1 MQQRKEALT
10 WNDVDQL
17 MDHLLP
23 QFDINFDGMIMI
35 SRGGI
40 VPGGMLAEATDI
52 QKLLIASVDFPSELE
67 EMERTRLLAWPKF
80 LMFPE
85 DDLLNGERI
94 LIVDDV
100 WGSGRTITS
109 VKNRVSAAGGFP
121 YTCVVHFNPYRNLF
135 GTNRPDYFAAIT
147 DAFIVYPWEIDREIG
162 FAALRSVFCGSP
174 ISIKTIPT
182 DLSLGGIRHDPDE
195 PGQAHGLSGG

>member
-1 MQQRKEALT
+1 MQQRKEVLT

-23 QFDINFDGMIMI
+23 QFELTFDGMIMI

-40 VPGGMLAEATDI
+40 IPGGMLAEAMDI
-52 QKLLIASVDFPSELE
+52 QKLLIAAVDFPSELE
-67 EMERTRLLAWPKF
+67 DMERPRLLAWPKF
-80 LMFPE
+80 MMFPADE
-85 DDLLNGERI
+85 LLRGDRI
-94 LIVDDV
+94 LIMDDV

-109 VKNRVSAAGGFP
+109 VKNRVAAAGGFP

-147 DAFIVYPWEIDREIG
+147 DAFIIYPWEIDRSAKG
-162 FAALRSVFCGSP
+162 AFRL
-174 ISIKTIPT
+174 
-182 DLSLGGIRHDPDE
+182 DL
-195 PGQAHGLSGG
+195 